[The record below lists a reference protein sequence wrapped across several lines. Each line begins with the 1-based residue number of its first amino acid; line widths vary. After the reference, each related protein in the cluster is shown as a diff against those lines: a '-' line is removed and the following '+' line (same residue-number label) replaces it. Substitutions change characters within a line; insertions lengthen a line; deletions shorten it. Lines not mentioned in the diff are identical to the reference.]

1 MRTDDAS
8 ELSALDPIR
17 MIADGLGAVIEEPL
31 YRAVVQIPCIRHHN
45 RHGKIN
51 AAAGKNTMIFTLMR
65 GLLYV
70 VVL

>member
-1 MRTDDAS
+1 MT
-8 ELSALDPIR
+8 
-17 MIADGLGAVIEEPL
+17 ADGLGAVIEEPL

>member
-17 MIADGLGAVIEEPL
+17 MIPDGFGAVIEEPL
-31 YRAVVQIPCIRHHN
+31 YRAVVQISCICHHD

-65 GLLYV
+65 GSPYV